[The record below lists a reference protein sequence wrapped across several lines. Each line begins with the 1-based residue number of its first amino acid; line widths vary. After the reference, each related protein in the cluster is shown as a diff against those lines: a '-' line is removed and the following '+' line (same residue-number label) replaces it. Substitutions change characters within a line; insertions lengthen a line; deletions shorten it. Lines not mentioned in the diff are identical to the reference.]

1 MFRVIYRYSCVYI
14 KIKNIKYYELNARSY
29 PHNLCRLFV
38 WSGDHTGSPLQI
50 AAYVPFDKSTLGCLS
65 HSAVIR
71 NQNQNNFFVAVGLG
85 NRMGNGRLFIKIIL
99 ICRFHRQR
107 SLCLLE
113 FHHDKIHRLRRGVS
127 SSQKIS
133 GITLIF
139 REPCR
144 GDGCRWQPLIADRSG
159 SGDRRFRRP
168 TFSIFNFQFSILHSA
183 PYTLNL

>member
-168 TFSIFNFQFSILHSA
+168 TFSIFNFQF
-183 PYTLNL
+183 